1 MTTSI
6 RALNA
11 IQCNEI
17 NIIMVL
23 LGLITAL
30 TAMTLI
36 ITYDNC
42 FAEGH
47 NFAIM
52 LSVVMER
59 RNDECRFAECRSA
72 KMIVYCKRFFLVL

>member
-1 MTTSI
+1 
-6 RALNA
+6 
-11 IQCNEI
+11 
-17 NIIMVL
+17 MV

-30 TAMTLI
+30 TVMTLI
-36 ITYDNC
+36 ITLDNC

-47 NFAIM
+47 NFAIT

-72 KMIVYCKRFFLVL
+72 KMMLYGKSFYLVL